1 MREEKEVFIIKPPSS
16 VFETIN
22 LKEVVNRIDL
32 LFAFAIRDIKVR
44 YRRTIIGFGWA
55 VIQPF
60 AQMVIFSLIFG
71 KFAKIPS
78 ENVPYPIFAYSALVP
93 WQLFARALND
103 ASMSVV
109 NNLSIISKIYFPR
122 IILPLSVIISALV
135 DFFSAFSILIILMIF
150 YGILPT
156 AKLFLFPVFLFVEIF
171 CALGVALWLSALN
184 VKFRDVKYT
193 LQFLTQIWLFATP
206 VIYPTKIIPEKFKPI
221 FALNPM
227 TGVIEGF
234 RWILLNTPPPDF
246 TIMGISTLMIF
257 ILFFSGVIFF
267 YKLEKEFADIM

>member
-1 MREEKEVFIIKPPSS
+1 MQEKKETIIIKPPSS
-16 VFETIN
+16 VFDAIN
-22 LKEVVNRIDL
+22 LKEIISRIDL
-32 LFAFAIRDIKVR
+32 LFALAIRDIKIR

-71 KFAKIPS
+71 KFTKIPS
-78 ENVPYPIFAYSALVP
+78 ENVPYPIFVYSALVP

-109 NNLSIISKIYFPR
+109 NNIHIISKIYFPR
-122 IILPLSVIISALV
+122 IILPMSVIISALV
-135 DFFSAFSILIILMIF
+135 DFFSAFSILILLMIF
-150 YGILPT
+150 YGVIPT
-156 AKLFLFPVFLFVEIF
+156 AKVLLFPVFVFVEIL

-206 VIYPTKIIPEKFKPI
+206 VIYPAKIIPEKFKFI

-227 TGVIEGF
+227 TGVVEGF
-234 RWILLNTPPPDF
+234 RWILLNTTPPDF
-246 TIMGISTLMIF
+246 TMMAISTLMIF
-257 ILFFSGVIFF
+257 IVFIFGVVFF
-267 YKLEKEFADIM
+267 YKMEKEFADIM